1 MGTRLRVLEICG
13 GAGGQALGLEQAGF
27 EHLAIAEID
36 PDACNTLRAN
46 RPAWKVIEG
55 DIRDLDGRQFRGPLG
70 TGIDLLAGG
79 VPCFIA
85 GTMILTASGYVP
97 IESIS
102 VGDLVL
108 THKGAWRRVTSTM
121 TRDNAQLWRV
131 QAGQTIITT
140 PEHPFF
146 ARVQRNRWSVT
157 KQRSIRELGDPGW
170 VEASRLTTKHR
181 IGHVLPPVEWPSETR
196 ESWWWLAGRYLAD
209 GWPSARNKTGA
220 GNPVTSDQGRV
231 VIACGPGKDEE
242 LRKTLS
248 AAGLCASEVCDGNV
262 VKFHVHGQEF
272 YRWCQHF
279 GHGAAGKNLP
289 VEALALP
296 GYLAESLLD
305 GYLAGD
311 GHLGKG
317 GWEVRTISKALALG
331 LVMLTHRVLGVV
343 ASIQEVNPPVTHI
356 IEGRTVQQQ
365 PSWRV
370 TIPSANRSHLVIMD
384 YAWRLVKRSEPM
396 HETGTVYNISVDED
410 ESYIADG
417 VIVHNCQP
425 FSVGGKQLGAGDDR
439 DLFQEAMRLVHETRP
454 RAVMLENVPGLAQ
467 ARFRSYRQEI
477 IAELGH
483 LGYAVQWKTIRSCD
497 YGVPQLRPRFVL
509 VALKMRYCDR
519 FTWPAGAA
527 GMNSS
532 VSTTL
537 YDLMAARGW
546 EGAYD
551 WAIRA
556 NSIAPTIVGGSKK
569 HGGPDLGPTRARA
582 AWRMLGV
589 NGSSIAEEAPGPDVP
604 ADHVPRLTIRMV
616 ARLQGFPDDWA
627 FAGRKTAAYRQVG
640 NSFPPPVARAFG
652 EAIRAALST

>member
-1 MGTRLRVLEICG
+1 MSRRLRVLEICG

-79 VPCFIA
+79 VPC
-85 GTMILTASGYVP
+85 
-97 IESIS
+97 
-102 VGDLVL
+102 
-108 THKGAWRRVTSTM
+108 
-121 TRDNAQLWRV
+121 
-131 QAGQTIITT
+131 
-140 PEHPFF
+140 
-146 ARVQRNRWSVT
+146 
-157 KQRSIRELGDPGW
+157 
-170 VEASRLTTKHR
+170 
-181 IGHVLPPVEWPSETR
+181 
-196 ESWWWLAGRYLAD
+196 
-209 GWPSARNKTGA
+209 
-220 GNPVTSDQGRV
+220 
-231 VIACGPGKDEE
+231 
-242 LRKTLS
+242 
-248 AAGLCASEVCDGNV
+248 
-262 VKFHVHGQEF
+262 
-272 YRWCQHF
+272 
-279 GHGAAGKNLP
+279 
-289 VEALALP
+289 
-296 GYLAESLLD
+296 
-305 GYLAGD
+305 
-311 GHLGKG
+311 
-317 GWEVRTISKALALG
+317 
-331 LVMLTHRVLGVV
+331 
-343 ASIQEVNPPVTHI
+343 
-356 IEGRTVQQQ
+356 
-365 PSWRV
+365 
-370 TIPSANRSHLVIMD
+370 
-384 YAWRLVKRSEPM
+384 
-396 HETGTVYNISVDED
+396 
-410 ESYIADG
+410 
-417 VIVHNCQP
+417 QP
-425 FSVGGKQLGAGDDR
+425 FSVSGKQLGAGDDR
-439 DLFQEAMRLVHETRP
+439 DLFQEAMRFVHETRP

-509 VALKMRYCDR
+509 VALKMRYRDR

-537 YDLMAARGW
+537 YDLMAAHGW
-546 EGAYD
+546 EGACE

-589 NGSSIAEEAPGPDVP
+589 NGSSIAEEAPGPDAP

-616 ARLQGFPDDWA
+616 ARIQGFPDDWA
-627 FAGRKTAAYRQVG
+627 FSGRKTAAYRQVG